1 MSQAGREFLAWR
13 TIPQPTKMADSP
25 PHIFDRKLA
34 RDRLRKALLRGA
46 PDFLMRRAAEDLGD
60 RLAAIR
66 REFPR
71 ALDLATPSAHFAEVL
86 AARSQAP
93 AFRAAPFASAG
104 ADVVVDEELPPF
116 APQSFDLIVSGLA
129 LQWVN
134 DLPGLFAQVRRC
146 LAPDGLFVAAMAGG
160 VSLCELRAALM
171 QAEDEICGGASPR
184 VSPFVEV
191 RDLGALLQRAGFALP
206 VTDRDML
213 TLRYN
218 SMFGLCDDLRKMGA
232 ANALASRSRKPL
244 GRAVFLRAAQIYAER
259 FSDPD
264 GRVRAS
270 FEIVWLSGWA
280 PHESQQKPLKP
291 GSAQVRLADALAQ
304 KDESSTTE
312 DC

>member
-1 MSQAGREFLAWR
+1 
-13 TIPQPTKMADSP
+13 MADTP
-25 PHIFDRKLA
+25 PQIFDRKLA
-34 RDRLRKALLRGA
+34 RDRLQKALRRGA
-46 PDFLMRRAAEDLGD
+46 PDFLLRRAAEDLGD

-71 ALDLATPSAHFAEVL
+71 ALDLATPTMHFAEVL
-86 AARSQAP
+86 AARSQAR
-93 AFRAAPFASAG
+93 ALRAAPFARAG
-104 ADVVVDEELPPF
+104 ADVIIDEELLPF
-116 APQSFDLIVSGLA
+116 GPQSFDLIVSGLA
-129 LQWVN
+129 LHWVN

-160 VSLCELRAALM
+160 VSLAELRAALT

-191 RDLGALLQRAGFALP
+191 RDLGGLLQRAGFALP
-206 VTDRDML
+206 VTDRDAF
-213 TLRYN
+213 TLRYD

-232 ANALASRSRKPL
+232 ANALQSRSRRPL
-244 GRAVFLRAAQIYAER
+244 SGAVFSRAAQIYAER

-264 GRVRAS
+264 GKVRAS

-291 GSAQVRLADALAQ
+291 GTAQVRLADVLTQ
-304 KDESSTTE
+304 TDDGLTP
-312 DC
+312 DGR